1 MPEKLYTILFL
12 PAQVAICCSDQES
25 LFPVDFKHLSEEP
38 SPLKSSVDMPYG
50 CDILISQDC

>member
-1 MPEKLYTILFL
+1 MQEKKLNTILFL

-38 SPLKSSVDMPYG
+38 SPPLSHL
-50 CDILISQDC
+50 LICLMCVIF